1 MKSGYSEEN
10 SSAPGDEAPRAEPGS
25 KPGVKGEAEARER
38 FGEIDVYRSTFRE
51 LRHTLTGRE
60 TKTLMKLL
68 VDRESQRV
76 VGAHMLGAHA
86 GEIVQGVAIAV
97 KCGATKAQVDA
108 TVGIHPTAAEEF
120 VTMRE
125 PVSS

>member
-1 MKSGYSEEN
+1 MGLTETQ
-10 SSAPGDEAPRAEPGS
+10 
-25 KPGVKGEAEARER
+25 ARER
-38 FGEIDVYRSTFRE
+38 HREIDVYRSSFRE

-68 VDRESQRV
+68 VDRDSQRV
-76 VGAHMLGAHA
+76 VGAHMIGAHA
-86 GEIVQGVAIAV
+86 GEIIQGIAVAV

-125 PVSS
+125 PVSD